1 MISPPVVISRW
12 HFWLLLPLLVASS
25 VAMAQQSPDGPGPSW
40 SPITDRFEL
49 SAIYSNGRI
58 STSGHL
64 DPSPTLAGTEV
75 SMEHDFGLTPNVH
88 QGRVEMMIHFANRWR
103 VRVDFLDLTRQATV
117 SLARPVTFGDDQ
129 FNVGDMVSTKFDWQ
143 QMNITPT
150 YALIQNQR
158 FEFGL
163 GLGVH
168 LFEME
173 MQGQVPSRGLSQ
185 ELSGA
190 GPYPSA
196 AADGVWRISRR
207 WAVTGRANYLK
218 LNVNGYS
225 GDYEDW
231 HGDVQFRPQ
240 ANFSIGA
247 GYESTTIDFADAK
260 STPTGAAQMR
270 VTGPELRLRASF

>member
-75 SMEHDFGLTPNVH
+75 SMEHDLGLTPNVH

-225 GDYEDW
+225 GEYEDW

-247 GYESTTIDFADAK
+247 GYESTTIDFSDVK
-260 STPTGAAQMR
+260 SSPAGAAQMR

>member
-1 MISPPVVISRW
+1 MINPRLVPRCHLW
-12 HFWLLLPLLVASS
+12 LLPLLVASG
-25 VAMAQQSPDGPGPSW
+25 VATAQQSPDGPGPSW
-40 SPITDRFEL
+40 SPITDRFAL

-58 STSGHL
+58 TTNGHL
-64 DPSPTLAGTEV
+64 DPSLVLAGTEV
-75 SMEHDFGLTPNVH
+75 SLEHDLGLTPNAH
-88 QGRVEMMIHFANRWR
+88 QGRVELMIHFANRWR
-103 VRVDFLDLTRQATV
+103 VRVDYLDLSRQATV
-117 SLARPVTFGDDQ
+117 SLARPITFGADQ

-143 QMNITPT
+143 QMTFTPT

-190 GPYPSA
+190 GPYPSV

-218 LNVNGYS
+218 LNVNGYD
-225 GDYEDW
+225 GEYEDL
-231 HGDVQFRPQ
+231 HGDVQFRAQ
-240 ANFSIGA
+240 ANVSIGV
-247 GYESTTIDFADAK
+247 GFESTTIDFSDVK
-260 STPTGAAQMR
+260 SSPQGAAQMR